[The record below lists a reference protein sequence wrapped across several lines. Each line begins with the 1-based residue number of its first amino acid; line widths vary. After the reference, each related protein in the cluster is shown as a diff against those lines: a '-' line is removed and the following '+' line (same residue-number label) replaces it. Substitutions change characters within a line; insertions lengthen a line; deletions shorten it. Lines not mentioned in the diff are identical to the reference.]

1 MRVPKL
7 ADPGNVRSTIDSP
20 PFAAT
25 GLVLS
30 IFVVLMGATWF
41 QHTDVGDA
49 QLYQVIARH
58 MVQDDRWT
66 SLRYLP
72 TVHSRFYEHLPFGF
86 WVIAATIRWVGSWA
100 VVPLFAVLSLGI
112 VLFTG
117 IISRRLGGG
126 WAGCIA
132 MLVLGTTEAFF
143 FQTSYPT
150 LDPLLILLAVG
161 AAVPVLTEPLRHRD
175 WLLASALAGAAIA
188 VKGPF
193 GALPLAGAVVAR
205 AVVDRSWRTFFI
217 GGAALLLATAP
228 VAAFLYSHPDW
239 WRGYAVDQVL
249 GSLTGVRRDGD
260 SHPLYAV
267 RAITGRFWPWFP
279 LLIPAL
285 IVALQWPRG
294 LARRLQGETRAC
306 RLLVIATAVVIVG
319 LSIPQRK
326 LWHHTLLVY
335 PFLSILAAQGIGPL
349 VSRYLSNSE
358 RVQRAV
364 LGLGV
369 VLLVC
374 VGSVGLGLGRLLMN
388 PPCVVATDF
397 SRELSRLVPGE
408 EVLVISKVDE
418 WDMLSALAFEK
429 DVVPWPGLQLTA
441 VDRPS
446 AQVALVKTEAW
457 SPGAEWR
464 EIKRARGWIVAS
476 RSDPTPR

>member
-1 MRVPKL
+1 ML
-7 ADPGNVRSTIDSP
+7 ADPGNVQSTIGRP

-25 GLVLS
+25 GLVLA
-30 IFVVLMGATWF
+30 IFVVLLGATWF

-49 QLYQVIARH
+49 QLYQVIARN

-72 TVHSRFYEHLPFGF
+72 AVHARFYEHLPFGF
-86 WVIAATIRWVGSWA
+86 WVIAGTMRWVGSWA
-100 VVPLFAVLSLGI
+100 VVPLFAVFSLGI

-126 WAGCIA
+126 WAGAVA

-161 AAVPVLTEPLRHRD
+161 AAVPVFTGPLRLRD
-175 WLLASALAGAAIA
+175 WLLAGVLAAGAIA

-193 GALPLAGAVVAR
+193 GALPLAGAVAAR
-205 AVVDRSWRTFFI
+205 AVVDRSWRTLFV
-217 GGAALLLATAP
+217 GGSVLLLATMP
-228 VAAFLYSHPDW
+228 VAAFLYSRPDW
-239 WRGYAVDQVL
+239 WRGYGVDQVL
-249 GSLTGVRRDGD
+249 GSLTGNRRDGD
-260 SHPLYAV
+260 SHPLYAL
-267 RAITGRFWPWFP
+267 RAIAGRFWPWLP

-285 IVALQWPRG
+285 IVALRWPPG
-294 LARRLQGETRAC
+294 LERRLSGATRGS
-306 RLLVIATAVVIVG
+306 RLLLVATAVVIAG

-349 VSRYLSNSE
+349 VSRHFSSSE
-358 RVQRAV
+358 RVHRALVGLAV
-364 LGLGV
+364 L
-369 VLLVC
+369 LLVC

-388 PPCVVATDF
+388 PPCVVATEF
-397 SRELSRLVPGE
+397 SGELSRLVPGE
-408 EVLVISKVDE
+408 EVLVVSRDDE

-429 DVVPWPGLQLTA
+429 DVVPWPSPQLNA
-441 VDRPS
+441 ADRPS
-446 AQVALVKTEAW
+446 ARVALVKTGAW
-457 SPGAEWR
+457 SPSTEWH
-464 EIKRARGWIVAS
+464 EIKRARGWIVAR
-476 RSDPTPR
+476 RSYLQPR